1 MFEELL
7 EERQLCMAG
16 IPVNTDEVVKMKEMD
31 VKKPMGP
38 ECVRMDHEGMC

>member
-1 MFEELL
+1 MMSNTF
-7 EERQLCMAG
+7 QLR
-16 IPVNTDEVVKMKEMD
+16 NYWREDTDEVVKMKEMD